1 MWQALTH
8 CLASEV
14 SNLESF
20 RRADCQYQYGADYHG
35 EYLSTCELCHA
46 GRAPAHRVPPV
57 CALVV
62 CPLQKRQF
70 HFVGQERSPETRTAV
85 CCQAHWRPCCTQHGQ
100 HIAQLTGQLM
110 CASIGLPSVMVG
122 SSHECCR
129 VCAATFN
136 CRAFSYWREDE
147 PGNRRVTPLHLDLLC
162 LPGAWWLP
170 TTHWSPCK
178 QMRSDDSSESCL
190 SQRVPVQQQ

>member
-1 MWQALTH
+1 LARCGAHRVAGCSCDRTGRSVWQALTH

-14 SNLESF
+14 SNLELSA
-20 RRADCQYQYGADYHG
+20 RRLPVPIWRG
-35 EYLSTCELCHA
+35 LPWRVPLNV
-46 GRAPAHRVPPV
+46 RAVSCWQSPAHRVPPV

-70 HFVGQERSPETRTAV
+70 HFVGQERSPEDQDGCMLSSTLA
-85 CCQAHWRPCCTQHGQ
+85 PCCTQHGQ

-136 CRAFSYWREDE
+136 CRAFSYWR
-147 PGNRRVTPLHLDLLC
+147 GRAR
-162 LPGAWWLP
+162 
-170 TTHWSPCK
+170 
-178 QMRSDDSSESCL
+178 
-190 SQRVPVQQQ
+190 QQACHTIAC

>member
-1 MWQALTH
+1 VWQALTH

-85 CCQAHWRPCCTQHGQ
+85 CCQAHWRRVVHS
-100 HIAQLTGQLM
+100 M
-110 CASIGLPSVMVG
+110 AS
-122 SSHECCR
+122 
-129 VCAATFN
+129 T
-136 CRAFSYWREDE
+136 
-147 PGNRRVTPLHLDLLC
+147 
-162 LPGAWWLP
+162 
-170 TTHWSPCK
+170 
-178 QMRSDDSSESCL
+178 
-190 SQRVPVQQQ
+190 